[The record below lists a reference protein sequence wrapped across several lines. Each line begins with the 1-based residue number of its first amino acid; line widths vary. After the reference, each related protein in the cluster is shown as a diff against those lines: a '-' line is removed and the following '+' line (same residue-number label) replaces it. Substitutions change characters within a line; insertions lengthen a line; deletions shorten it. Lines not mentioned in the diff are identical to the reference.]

1 MESRGQ
7 AIGTWSAYTAITMA
21 VGPLIG
27 GWLIENVSWRWI
39 FYLNI
44 PLGLMVMLMAVTRV
58 PDSRDDQA
66 GPLDR
71 WGVAFCT
78 VGLAGIVFA
87 LIEQANMGWTHPL
100 VLASASVGVIAS
112 VGFVMIERRIA
123 NPMLPPAL
131 FKSAYFVGAI
141 VLTLFFYGAL
151 GGALFFLP
159 LNAIQV
165 QGMSATQ
172 AGASLLPLMI
182 VMFLMSH

>member
-1 MESRGQ
+1 
-7 AIGTWSAYTAITMA
+7 MA

-44 PLGLMVMLMAVTRV
+44 PVGLIVVLMAVARV
-58 PDSRDDQA
+58 PDSRDDHA

-71 WGVAFCT
+71 WGALLCT
-78 VGLAGIVFA
+78 LGLAGIVFR
-87 LIEQANMGWTHPL
+87 LIEQANLGWTHPL
-100 VLASASVGVIAS
+100 VFGSVIVGVLAS
-112 VGFVMIERRIA
+112 VGFIVIEQRID
-123 NPMLPPAL
+123 NPMLPLAL
-131 FKSAYFVGAI
+131 FKSANFVGAN

-165 QGMSATQ
+165 QGMTATQ
-172 AGASLLPLMI
+172 AGAALLPFMI
-182 VMFLMSH
+182 IMFLMSHLSHKR